1 MPATPDSS
9 ENYSKS
15 DRMVSGCY
23 LGHLDSF
30 DSVLEL
36 A

>member
-1 MPATPDSS
+1 MPVTPDSS

-15 DRMVSGCY
+15 DRMVSGCC
-23 LGHLDSF
+23 LERLNS
-30 DSVLEL
+30 SSSNLEL